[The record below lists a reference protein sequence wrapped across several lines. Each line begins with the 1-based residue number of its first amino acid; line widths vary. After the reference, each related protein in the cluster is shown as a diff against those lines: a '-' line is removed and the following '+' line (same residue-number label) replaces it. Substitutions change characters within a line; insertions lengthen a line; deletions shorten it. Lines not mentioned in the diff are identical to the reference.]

1 MKAAGTRKYALL
13 PILAQRKSQEI
24 LPVST
29 SKQNN
34 TTCTARGKRNLT
46 DNIFSQPQKPLTKV
60 SLNMTSDHI
69 WPYLSISHHVSF
81 LLLITRHPTSHPT
94 SLITSPAFHW
104 FFRSRRLYRLSDCLT
119 FGLLWTCFPKKKG
132 CKVARCCTPRVSC
145 VFLSTFYP

>member
-69 WPYLSISHHVSF
+69 WPHLTMCRSYSSSHVIPPVIPPVSSLLRHSIGFFDLGVFIVSQIF
-81 LLLITRHPTSHPT
+81 WPLD
-94 SLITSPAFHW
+94 
-104 FFRSRRLYRLSDCLT
+104 Y
-119 FGLLWTCFPKKKG
+119 FGSVSKKKG
-132 CKVARCCTPRVSC
+132 CKVARCCTPRVFFCFSLH
-145 VFLSTFYP
+145 VLSLI